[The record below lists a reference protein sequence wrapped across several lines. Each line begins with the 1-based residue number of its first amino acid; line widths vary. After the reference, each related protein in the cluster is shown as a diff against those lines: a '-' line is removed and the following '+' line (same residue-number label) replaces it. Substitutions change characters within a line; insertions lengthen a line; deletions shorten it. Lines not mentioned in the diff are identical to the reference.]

1 VAQHIDSTSVPVS
14 RHAWKVWI
22 KFALVSLIFFQITA
36 ATFTSLGVALPFM
49 IEEMSWSWSSAGLG
63 FSVLS
68 FMVGIASRIPSWTLR
83 VLGTRA
89 TFGIGGAVMAG
100 GFVLLAT
107 TSGLYQFLIG
117 AGLAGLGY
125 TLCAVVP
132 GVDVINQW
140 LPHRRSLAIGIY
152 MTIGGLGGVAGPLI
166 VTNVVASTGSWR
178 MHWWLMAASI
188 ATLAVAAI
196 IFLRSPEK
204 RPDDPESDLAA
215 EKHSDS
221 VFQTRFDWHFKDV
234 LRTPQYYIIVAATT
248 MTFLGGVTTNS
259 WAVTHMGNIGIV
271 ISVAAGALSAHA
283 LINSLSRAFGG
294 ALATRIDPKWLL
306 ATGLLAAIIG
316 MMALAAADNMTMIVV
331 FAIGEGYGFGMCL
344 FSTAVLLVNY
354 FGPKEAPKTMGTM
367 YLIST
372 VAMLGPVTSGYVA
385 DKFGGFDNV
394 FRSYAVLLAICL
406 FAVVLMKPPIPPEE
420 KRRTTSADYR

>member
-1 VAQHIDSTSVPVS
+1 MAQHIDSTPTNESQDT
-14 RHAWKVWI
+14 KLVWA

-49 IEEMSWSWSSAGLG
+49 IEELSWSWSSAGLG
-63 FSVLS
+63 FSVLA

-83 VLGTRA
+83 VFGTRA
-89 TFGIGGAVMAG
+89 TFGVGGAVMAT

-117 AGLAGLGY
+117 AGITGLGY
-125 TLCAVVP
+125 TLCAVIP

-140 LPHRRSLAIGIY
+140 IPHRRSLAIGVY
-152 MTIGGLGGVAGPLI
+152 MTIGGLGGVAGPLM
-166 VTNVVASTGSWR
+166 VTSIVASTGSWR
-178 MHWWLMAASI
+178 MHWWLMAATISV
-188 ATLAVAAI
+188 LALAAI
-196 IFLRSPEK
+196 IVLRSPDK
-204 RPDDPESDLAA
+204 RTDEDSESTPVT
-215 EKHSDS
+215 EKHAAK
-221 VFQTRFDWHFKDV
+221 VFVTRMEWQLADV

-248 MTFLGGVTTNS
+248 LTFLGGVTTNS
-259 WAVTHMGNIGIV
+259 WAVSHMGNLGIT
-271 ISVAAGALSAHA
+271 ISIAAGALSAHA

-306 ATGLLAAIIG
+306 ATGLLATSIG
-316 MMALAAADNMTMIVV
+316 MMALADADNMTMIII

-354 FGPKEAPKTMGTM
+354 FGPKEAPKTLGTM

-372 VAMLGPVTSGYVA
+372 VAMLGPVISGYIA
-385 DKFGGFDNV
+385 DKFGGFESV
-394 FRSYAVLLAICL
+394 FRSYAVVLAICL
-406 FAVVLMKPPIPPEE
+406 FAVALMKPPKAPDQ
-420 KRRTTSADYR
+420 TSTDNM